1 METAAMSNDDD
12 DGQSRFVGVAAT
24 LAALAAAALMR
35 KTLHKAWESATGKQP
50 PVNPESRET
59 TWGQAMAWALVS
71 GALLELARLVARR
84 GAIST
89 MSKTTDKPGLRQQA

>member
-1 METAAMSNDDD
+1 MSNDDD
-12 DGQSRFVGVAAT
+12 GQSMFVGLAAT
-24 LAALAAAALMR
+24 LAALGAAALMR
-35 KTLHKAWESATGKQP
+35 KTLHKAWESATGRQP

-59 TWGQAMAWALVS
+59 TWGQALAWALVS

-89 MSKTTDKPGLRQQA
+89 MSKATDNPGVRQRA